1 VSDRRQVL
9 LRVDPAVHDA
19 LIRWADDEF
28 RSVNAQVEMLL
39 RRALSDAGRM
49 PKHPAPLPRRGRPR
63 TSDTARR
70 PVRATETERR
80 RSVGEK

>member
-19 LIRWADDEF
+19 LARWASDEF
-28 RSVNAQVEMLL
+28 RSVNAQIEIVL

-49 PKHPAPLPRRGRPR
+49 PKKAGDLPRRGRPR
-63 TSDTARR
+63 GGSREQQDA
-70 PVRATETERR
+70 
-80 RSVGEK
+80 